1 MKHNIQKKDI
11 AEEISKNTGFPKSL
25 SQKIV
30 NDLLICFI
38 EQISN
43 SGLYIK
49 NFGKF
54 KMISK
59 KERIGRN
66 PKTKEEY
73 KITSRKA
80 VSFIPS
86 NKFKEFLN
94 RI

>member
-1 MKHNIQKKDI
+1 MEQNIKKKDI
-11 AEEISKNTGFPKSL
+11 AEELSKKTGFPKSY
-25 SQKIV
+25 SEKII
-30 NDLLICFI
+30 NDLLACFI

-54 KMISK
+54 KIINK

-66 PKTKEEY
+66 PKTKKEY
-73 KITSRKA
+73 KITSRKTL
-80 VSFIPS
+80 SFLPS
-86 NKFKEFLN
+86 NRFKEFLN